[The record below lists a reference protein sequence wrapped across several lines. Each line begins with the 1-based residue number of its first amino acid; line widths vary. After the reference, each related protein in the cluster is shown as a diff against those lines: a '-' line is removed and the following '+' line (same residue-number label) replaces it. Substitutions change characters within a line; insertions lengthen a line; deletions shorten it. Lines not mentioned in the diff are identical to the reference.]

1 LGAVSLKG
9 ETMERIGFGKKFL
22 KVEQDR
28 RWIINVGSVGQP
40 RDEDPHAR
48 YVLFDSAKRELRVR
62 AVTYDIS
69 ATKAKI
75 RLAGLPDFN
84 AERLGYPDW
93 D

>member
-1 LGAVSLKG
+1 
-9 ETMERIGFGKKFL
+9 
-22 KVEQDR
+22 
-28 RWIINVGSVGQP
+28 
-40 RDEDPHAR
+40 
-48 YVLFDSAKRELRVR
+48 VLFDSAKRELRVR